1 MLHYIPQYY
10 LIGSVELNT
19 KTETSSTPENKLG
32 TMPVK
37 RLVISMAL
45 PLIISNLVQALY
57 NIVDSIFV
65 AQISENATK
74 AVSLAFPVQML
85 IIAVAVGTGVG
96 TSSLMSR
103 KLGEKN
109 FKDAGIAANQ
119 GFFLAAC
126 GAVLFLI
133 FGLFFAAPFFKATTD
148 NAEICKMGIS
158 YLKICCCASLGV
170 FMQINCERILQG
182 TGNATWSMILQ
193 IIGAVTNIILDPF
206 FIFGW
211 FGLPAMGVAGAAIA
225 TITGQTLAALLG
237 LIVVLKKTKE
247 FTISLRQML
256 PNGRMILTIYQV
268 GFPSIIMQALNS
280 VIITVINALLMPV
293 SELSVWIF
301 GVYYKIQSFVFMP
314 VFGLNNGIIPII
326 AYNYGA
332 RRKKR
337 IMDTMKISFVFAL
350 SVMTLGTLMF
360 WVMPQP
366 LLLMFNPS
374 PETLKA
380 GCSAFR
386 IISLSFAFSGVAIV
400 CSGTFQALGKGFSS
414 LLISAIRQALVLL
427 PVFIVLLYTIGAHTV
442 YFSYPAA
449 ELVAAVLS
457 VIIMTRTYKKQI
469 AHLEQ

>member
-1 MLHYIPQYY
+1 
-10 LIGSVELNT
+10 
-19 KTETSSTPENKLG
+19 
-32 TMPVK
+32 
-37 RLVISMAL
+37 MAL
-45 PLIISNLVQALY
+45 PLIVSNLVQALY

-65 AQISENATK
+65 AQINENATK
-74 AVSLAFPVQML
+74 AVSLAFPIQML

-109 FKDAGIAANQ
+109 FKDAGTAANQ

-126 GAVLFLI
+126 GAILFLI
-133 FGLFFAAPFFKATTD
+133 FGLFFTDPFFTATTD
-148 NAEICKMGIS
+148 NAEICSMGIS

-170 FMQINCERILQG
+170 FIQINCERILQG

-193 IIGAVTNIILDPF
+193 IIGAVTNIILDPVL
-206 FIFGW
+206 IFGW
-211 FGLPAMGVAGAAIA
+211 FGLPRLGVAGAAIA
-225 TITGQTLAALLG
+225 TVCGQTLAAILG
-237 LIVVLKKTKE
+237 IIIVIRKTKE
-247 FTISLRQML
+247 FKISLRNML

-280 VIITVINALLMPV
+280 VILTVINSLLMPV

-301 GVYYKIQSFVFMP
+301 GVYFKIQSFVFMP
-314 VFGLNNGIIPII
+314 IFGLNNGIIPII

-337 IMDTMKISFVFAL
+337 ILDTMRVSFIFAL
-350 SVMTLGTLMF
+350 SVMAAGTLLF
-360 WVMPQP
+360 WLIPE
-366 LLLMFNPS
+366 LLLGMFNPTE
-374 PETLKA
+374 ETLRA

-386 IISLSFAFSGVAIV
+386 IISISFLFSGVAIV

-427 PVFIVLLYTIGAHTV
+427 PVFIALLYLVGPEAV
-442 YFSYPAA
+442 YFSYPVA
-449 ELVAAVLS
+449 EFVAAVLS
-457 VIIMTRTYKKQI
+457 AIIMIRTYKKQI
-469 AHLEQ
+469 AHLPD

>member
-1 MLHYIPQYY
+1 M
-10 LIGSVELNT
+10 NN
-19 KTETSSTPENKLG
+19 STNAAPMENKLG
-32 TMPVK
+32 VMPVN
-37 RLVISMAL
+37 RLVMSMAL

-65 AQISENATK
+65 AQINENATK

-96 TSSLMSR
+96 MSSLMSR

-126 GAVLFLI
+126 GAL
-133 FGLFFAAPFFKATTD
+133 LFFLFGIFFADPFFTSTTD
-148 NAEICKMGIS
+148 NAEICEMGGS

-170 FMQINCERILQG
+170 FLQINTERILQG

-193 IIGAVTNIILDPF
+193 IIGAVTNIILDPIL
-206 FIFGW
+206 IFGY
-211 FGLPAMGVAGAAIA
+211 FGFPEMGVAGAAVA
-225 TITGQTLAALLG
+225 TVCGQTLAAVLG
-237 LIVVLKKTKE
+237 IIVVIRKTKE
-247 FTISLRQML
+247 FRISVKQMI

-280 VIITVINALLMPV
+280 IILTVINALLMPV

-301 GVYYKIQSFVFMP
+301 GVYFKIQSFVFMP
-314 VFGLNNGIIPII
+314 IFGLNNGIIPII

-332 RRKKR
+332 RKRKR
-337 IMDTMKISFVFAL
+337 ITQTLRISFIFAL
-350 SVMTLGTLMF
+350 SVMAAGTLLF
-360 WVMPQP
+360 WTLPEQ
-366 LLLMFNPS
+366 LLGMFNPTE
-374 PETLKA
+374 ETLKA
-380 GCSAFR
+380 GCEAFR
-386 IISLSFAFSGVAIV
+386 IISISFVFSGVAIV

-414 LLISAIRQALVLL
+414 LLISAIRQAIVLL
-427 PVFIVLLYTIGAHTV
+427 PVFIALLYIAGPETV

-457 VIIMTRTYKKQI
+457 VIIMVRTYKKQI
-469 AHLEQ
+469 APLPD

>member
-1 MLHYIPQYY
+1 MNNQTNNAPQ
-10 LIGSVELNT
+10 
-19 KTETSSTPENKLG
+19 ENKLG
-32 TMPVK
+32 TMPINK
-37 RLVISMAL
+37 LVMSMAL
-45 PLIISNLVQALY
+45 PLIVSNLVQALY

-65 AQISENATK
+65 AQINENATK
-74 AVSLAFPVQML
+74 AVSLAFPIQML

-109 FKDAGIAANQ
+109 FKDAGAAANQ

-126 GAVLFLI
+126 GAILFLI
-133 FGLFFAAPFFKATTD
+133 FGLFFTDPFFTATTD
-148 NAEICKMGIS
+148 NAEICSMGIS

-170 FMQINCERILQG
+170 FIQINCERILQG

-193 IIGAVTNIILDPF
+193 IIGAVTNIILDPVL
-206 FIFGW
+206 IFGW
-211 FGLPAMGVAGAAIA
+211 FGLPQLGVAGAAIA
-225 TITGQTLAALLG
+225 TVCGQTLAAVLG
-237 LIVVLKKTKE
+237 IIIVIHKTKE
-247 FTISLRQML
+247 FKISLRRML

-280 VIITVINALLMPV
+280 VILTVINSLLMPV

-301 GVYYKIQSFVFMP
+301 GVYFKIQSFVFMP
-314 VFGLNNGIIPII
+314 IFGLNNGIIPII

-337 IMDTMKISFVFAL
+337 ILDTMRVSFIFAL
-350 SVMTLGTLMF
+350 SVMAAGTLLF
-360 WVMPQP
+360 WLIPE
-366 LLLMFNPS
+366 LLLSMFNPTE
-374 PETLKA
+374 ETLRA

-386 IISLSFAFSGVAIV
+386 IISISFLFSGVAIV

-427 PVFIVLLYTIGAHTV
+427 PVFIALLYLVGPEAV
-442 YFSYPAA
+442 YFSYPVA
-449 ELVAAVLS
+449 EFVAAVLS
-457 VIIMTRTYKKQI
+457 AIIMIRTYKKQI
-469 AHLEQ
+469 AHLPD

>member
-1 MLHYIPQYY
+1 MNTPTNNSPQ
-10 LIGSVELNT
+10 
-19 KTETSSTPENKLG
+19 ENKLG
-32 TMPVK
+32 IMPVNK
-37 RLVISMAL
+37 LVISMAL
-45 PLIISNLVQALY
+45 PLIVSNLVQALY

-65 AQISENATK
+65 AQINENATK
-74 AVSLAFPVQML
+74 AVSLAFPIQML

-109 FKDAGIAANQ
+109 FKDAGTAANQ

-126 GAVLFLI
+126 GAILFLI
-133 FGLFFAAPFFKATTD
+133 FGLFFTDPFFTATTD
-148 NAEICKMGIS
+148 NAEICSMGIS

-170 FMQINCERILQG
+170 FIQINCERILQG

-193 IIGAVTNIILDPF
+193 IIGAVTNIILDPV

-211 FGLPAMGVAGAAIA
+211 FGLPQLGVAGAAIA
-225 TITGQTLAALLG
+225 TVCGQTLAAILG
-237 LIVVLKKTKE
+237 IIIVIRKTKE
-247 FTISLRQML
+247 FKISLRNML

-280 VIITVINALLMPV
+280 VILTVINSLLMPV

-301 GVYYKIQSFVFMP
+301 GVYFKIQSFVFMP
-314 VFGLNNGIIPII
+314 IFGLNNGIIPII

-337 IMDTMKISFVFAL
+337 ILDTMRVSFIFAL
-350 SVMTLGTLMF
+350 SVMAAGTLLF
-360 WVMPQP
+360 WLIPE
-366 LLLMFNPS
+366 LLLGMFNPTE
-374 PETLKA
+374 ETLRA

-386 IISLSFAFSGVAIV
+386 IISISFLFSGVAIV

-427 PVFIVLLYTIGAHTV
+427 PVFIALLYLVGPEAV
-442 YFSYPAA
+442 YFSYPVA
-449 ELVAAVLS
+449 EFVAAVLS
-457 VIIMTRTYKKQI
+457 AIIMIRTYKKQI
-469 AHLEQ
+469 AHLPD

>member
-1 MLHYIPQYY
+1 
-10 LIGSVELNT
+10 
-19 KTETSSTPENKLG
+19 
-32 TMPVK
+32 MPVNK
-37 RLVISMAL
+37 LVISMAL
-45 PLIISNLVQALY
+45 PLIVSNLVQALY

-65 AQISENATK
+65 AQINENATK
-74 AVSLAFPVQML
+74 AVSLAFPIQML

-109 FKDAGIAANQ
+109 FKDAGTAANQ

-126 GAVLFLI
+126 GAILFLI
-133 FGLFFAAPFFKATTD
+133 FGLFFTDPFFTATTD
-148 NAEICKMGIS
+148 NAEICSMGIS

-170 FMQINCERILQG
+170 FIQINCERILQG

-193 IIGAVTNIILDPF
+193 IIGAVTNIILDPVL
-206 FIFGW
+206 IFGW
-211 FGLPAMGVAGAAIA
+211 FGLPQLGVAGAAIA
-225 TITGQTLAALLG
+225 TVCGQTLAAVLG
-237 LIVVLKKTKE
+237 IIIVIRKTKE
-247 FTISLRQML
+247 FKISPRKML

-280 VIITVINALLMPV
+280 VILTVINSLLMPV

-301 GVYYKIQSFVFMP
+301 GVYFKIQSFVFMP
-314 VFGLNNGIIPII
+314 IFGLNNGIIPII

-337 IMDTMKISFVFAL
+337 ILDTMRVSFIFAL
-350 SVMTLGTLMF
+350 SVMAAGTLLF
-360 WVMPQP
+360 WLIPE
-366 LLLMFNPS
+366 LLLGMFNPTA
-374 PETLKA
+374 ETLRA

-386 IISLSFAFSGVAIV
+386 IISISFLFSGVAIV

-427 PVFIVLLYTIGAHTV
+427 PVFIALLYLVGPEAV
-442 YFSYPAA
+442 YFSYPVA
-449 ELVAAVLS
+449 EFVAAVLS
-457 VIIMTRTYKKQI
+457 AIIMIRTYKKQI
-469 AHLEQ
+469 AHLPD

>member
-1 MLHYIPQYY
+1 
-10 LIGSVELNT
+10 
-19 KTETSSTPENKLG
+19 
-32 TMPVK
+32 
-37 RLVISMAL
+37 MAL
-45 PLIISNLVQALY
+45 PLIVSNLVQALY

-65 AQISENATK
+65 AQINENATK
-74 AVSLAFPVQML
+74 AVSLAFPIQML

-109 FKDAGIAANQ
+109 FKDAGTAANQ

-126 GAVLFLI
+126 GAILFLI
-133 FGLFFAAPFFKATTD
+133 FGLFFTDPFFTATTD
-148 NAEICKMGIS
+148 NAEICSMGIS

-170 FMQINCERILQG
+170 FIQINCERILQG

-193 IIGAVTNIILDPF
+193 IIGAVTNIILDPVL
-206 FIFGW
+206 IFGW
-211 FGLPAMGVAGAAIA
+211 FGLPQLGVAGAAIA
-225 TITGQTLAALLG
+225 TVCGQTLAAILG
-237 LIVVLKKTKE
+237 IIIVIRKTKE
-247 FTISLRQML
+247 FKISLRKML

-280 VIITVINALLMPV
+280 VILTVINSLLMPV

-301 GVYYKIQSFVFMP
+301 GVYFKIQSFVFMP
-314 VFGLNNGIIPII
+314 IFGLNNGIIPII

-337 IMDTMKISFVFAL
+337 ILDTMRVSFIFAL
-350 SVMTLGTLMF
+350 SVMAAGTLLF
-360 WVMPQP
+360 WLIPE
-366 LLLMFNPS
+366 LLLGMFNPTE
-374 PETLKA
+374 ETLRA

-386 IISLSFAFSGVAIV
+386 IISISFLFSGVAIV

-427 PVFIVLLYTIGAHTV
+427 PVFIALLYLVGPEAV
-442 YFSYPAA
+442 YFSYPVA
-449 ELVAAVLS
+449 EFVAAVLS
-457 VIIMTRTYKKQI
+457 AIIMIRTYKKQI
-469 AHLEQ
+469 AHLPD

>member
-1 MLHYIPQYY
+1 MNTPTNNSPQ
-10 LIGSVELNT
+10 
-19 KTETSSTPENKLG
+19 ENKLG
-32 TMPVK
+32 IMPVNK
-37 RLVISMAL
+37 LVISMAL
-45 PLIISNLVQALY
+45 PLIVSNLVQALY

-65 AQISENATK
+65 AQINENATK
-74 AVSLAFPVQML
+74 AVSLAFPIQML

-109 FKDAGIAANQ
+109 FKDAGTAANQ

-126 GAVLFLI
+126 GAILFLI
-133 FGLFFAAPFFKATTD
+133 FGLFFTDPFFTATTD
-148 NAEICKMGIS
+148 NAEICSMGIS

-170 FMQINCERILQG
+170 FIQINCERILQG

-193 IIGAVTNIILDPF
+193 IIGAVTNIILDPVL
-206 FIFGW
+206 IFGW
-211 FGLPAMGVAGAAIA
+211 FGLPQLGVAGAAIA
-225 TITGQTLAALLG
+225 TVCGQTLAAILG
-237 LIVVLKKTKE
+237 IIIVIRKTKE
-247 FTISLRQML
+247 FKISLRNML

-280 VIITVINALLMPV
+280 VILTVINSLLMPV

-301 GVYYKIQSFVFMP
+301 GVYFKIQSFVFMP
-314 VFGLNNGIIPII
+314 IFGLNNGIIPII

-337 IMDTMKISFVFAL
+337 ILDTMRVSFIFAL
-350 SVMTLGTLMF
+350 SVMAAGTLLF
-360 WVMPQP
+360 WLIPE
-366 LLLMFNPS
+366 LLLGMFNPTE
-374 PETLKA
+374 ETLRA

-386 IISLSFAFSGVAIV
+386 IISISFLFSGVAIV

-427 PVFIVLLYTIGAHTV
+427 PVFIALLYLVGPEAV
-442 YFSYPAA
+442 YFSYPVA
-449 ELVAAVLS
+449 EFVAAVLS
-457 VIIMTRTYKKQI
+457 AIIMIRTYKKQI
-469 AHLEQ
+469 AHLPD

>member
-1 MLHYIPQYY
+1 M
-10 LIGSVELNT
+10 NN
-19 KTETSSTPENKLG
+19 STNQTQENKLG
-32 TMPVK
+32 VMPVK

-45 PLIISNLVQALY
+45 PLIVSNLVQALY

-65 AQISENATK
+65 AQISENATT
-74 AVSLAFPVQML
+74 AISLAFPIQML

-126 GAVLFLI
+126 GAL
-133 FGLFFAAPFFKATTD
+133 LFFILGICFTDIFFTSTTD
-148 NAEICKMGIS
+148 NSEICNMGIS

-193 IIGAVTNIILDPF
+193 IIGAVTNIILDPIL
-206 FIFGW
+206 IFGY
-211 FGLPAMGVAGAAIA
+211 FGLPAMGITGAAIA
-225 TITGQTLAALLG
+225 TVCGQTLAAVLG
-237 LIVVLKKTKE
+237 VIVVMRKTKE
-247 FTISLRQML
+247 FKISLRQMK
-256 PNGRMILTIYQV
+256 PHGRMILTIYQV

-280 VIITVINALLMPV
+280 VILTIINSLLMPV

-301 GVYYKIQSFVFMP
+301 GVYFKIQSFVFMP
-314 VFGLNNGIIPII
+314 IFGLNNGIIPII

-332 RRKKR
+332 RHRKR
-337 IMDTMKISFVFAL
+337 IAETLRVSFVFAL
-350 SVMTLGTLMF
+350 SVMAAGTLMF
-360 WVMPQP
+360 WLLPE
-366 LLLMFNPS
+366 LLLGMFNPTQD
-374 PETLKA
+374 TLKA
-380 GCSAFR
+380 GCAAFR
-386 IISLSFAFSGVAIV
+386 IISTSFVFSGVAIV

-427 PVFIVLLYTIGAHTV
+427 PVFIALLYTVGPEAV

-449 ELVAAVLS
+449 EFVAAVLS

-469 AHLEQ
+469 SHLDD

>member
-1 MLHYIPQYY
+1 MNTPTNNSPQE
-10 LIGSVELNT
+10 I
-19 KTETSSTPENKLG
+19 KLG
-32 TMPVK
+32 IMPVNK
-37 RLVISMAL
+37 LVISMAL
-45 PLIISNLVQALY
+45 PLIVSNLVQALY

-65 AQISENATK
+65 AQINENATK
-74 AVSLAFPVQML
+74 AVSLAFPIQML

-109 FKDAGIAANQ
+109 FKDAGTAANQ

-126 GAVLFLI
+126 GAILFLI
-133 FGLFFAAPFFKATTD
+133 FGLFFTDPFFTATTD
-148 NAEICKMGIS
+148 NAEICSMGIS

-170 FMQINCERILQG
+170 FIQINCERILQG

-193 IIGAVTNIILDPF
+193 IIGAVTNIILDPVL
-206 FIFGW
+206 IFGW
-211 FGLPAMGVAGAAIA
+211 FGLPQLGVAGAAIA
-225 TITGQTLAALLG
+225 TVCGQTLAAILG
-237 LIVVLKKTKE
+237 IIIVIRKTKE
-247 FTISLRQML
+247 FKISLRNML

-280 VIITVINALLMPV
+280 VILTVINSLLMPV

-301 GVYYKIQSFVFMP
+301 GVYFKIQSFVFMP
-314 VFGLNNGIIPII
+314 IFGLNNGIIPII

-337 IMDTMKISFVFAL
+337 ILDTMRVSFIFAL
-350 SVMTLGTLMF
+350 SVMAAGTLLF
-360 WVMPQP
+360 WLIPE
-366 LLLMFNPS
+366 LLLGMFNPTE
-374 PETLKA
+374 ETLRA

-386 IISLSFAFSGVAIV
+386 IISISFLFSGVAIV

-427 PVFIVLLYTIGAHTV
+427 PVFIALLYLVGPEAV
-442 YFSYPAA
+442 YFSYPVA
-449 ELVAAVLS
+449 EFVAAVLS
-457 VIIMTRTYKKQI
+457 AIIMSRTYKKQI
-469 AHLEQ
+469 AHLPD

>member
-1 MLHYIPQYY
+1 
-10 LIGSVELNT
+10 
-19 KTETSSTPENKLG
+19 
-32 TMPVK
+32 
-37 RLVISMAL
+37 MAL
-45 PLIISNLVQALY
+45 PLIVSNLVQALY

-65 AQISENATK
+65 AQINENATK
-74 AVSLAFPVQML
+74 AVSLAFPIQML

-109 FKDAGIAANQ
+109 FKDAGTAANQ

-126 GAVLFLI
+126 GAILFLI
-133 FGLFFAAPFFKATTD
+133 FGLFFTDPFFTATTD
-148 NAEICKMGIS
+148 NAEICSMGIS

-170 FMQINCERILQG
+170 FIQINCERILQG

-193 IIGAVTNIILDPF
+193 IIGAVTNIILDPVL
-206 FIFGW
+206 IFGW
-211 FGLPAMGVAGAAIA
+211 FGLPQLGVAGAAIA
-225 TITGQTLAALLG
+225 TVCGQTLAAVLG
-237 LIVVLKKTKE
+237 IIIVIRKTKE
-247 FTISLRQML
+247 FKISPRKML

-280 VIITVINALLMPV
+280 VILTVINSLLMPV

-301 GVYYKIQSFVFMP
+301 GVYFKIQSFVFMP
-314 VFGLNNGIIPII
+314 IFGLNNGIIPII

-337 IMDTMKISFVFAL
+337 ILDTMRVSFIFAL
-350 SVMTLGTLMF
+350 SVMAAGTLLF
-360 WVMPQP
+360 WLIPE
-366 LLLMFNPS
+366 LLLGMFNPTA
-374 PETLKA
+374 ETLRA

-386 IISLSFAFSGVAIV
+386 IISISFLFSGVAIV

-427 PVFIVLLYTIGAHTV
+427 PVFIALLYLVGPEAV
-442 YFSYPAA
+442 YFSYPVA
-449 ELVAAVLS
+449 EFVAAVLS
-457 VIIMTRTYKKQI
+457 AIIMIRTYKKQI
-469 AHLEQ
+469 AHLPD

>member
-1 MLHYIPQYY
+1 MNTPTNNSPQ
-10 LIGSVELNT
+10 
-19 KTETSSTPENKLG
+19 ENKLG
-32 TMPVK
+32 IMPVNK
-37 RLVISMAL
+37 LVISMAL
-45 PLIISNLVQALY
+45 PLIVSNLVQALY

-65 AQISENATK
+65 AQINENATK
-74 AVSLAFPVQML
+74 AVSLAFPIQML

-109 FKDAGIAANQ
+109 FKDAGTAANQ

-126 GAVLFLI
+126 GAILFLI
-133 FGLFFAAPFFKATTD
+133 FGLFFTDPFFTATTD
-148 NAEICKMGIS
+148 NAEICSMGIS

-170 FMQINCERILQG
+170 FIQINCERILQG

-193 IIGAVTNIILDPF
+193 IIGAVTNIILDPVL
-206 FIFGW
+206 IFGW
-211 FGLPAMGVAGAAIA
+211 FGLPQLGVAGAAIA
-225 TITGQTLAALLG
+225 TVCGQTLAAILG
-237 LIVVLKKTKE
+237 IIIVIRKTKE
-247 FTISLRQML
+247 FKISLRKML

-280 VIITVINALLMPV
+280 VILTVINSLLMPV

-301 GVYYKIQSFVFMP
+301 GVYFKIQSFVFMP
-314 VFGLNNGIIPII
+314 IFGLNNGIIPII

-337 IMDTMKISFVFAL
+337 ILDTMRVSFIFAL
-350 SVMTLGTLMF
+350 SVMAAGTLLF
-360 WVMPQP
+360 WLIPE
-366 LLLMFNPS
+366 LLLGMFNPTE
-374 PETLKA
+374 ETLRA

-386 IISLSFAFSGVAIV
+386 IISISFLFSGVAIV

-427 PVFIVLLYTIGAHTV
+427 PVFIALLYLVGPEAV
-442 YFSYPAA
+442 YFSYPVA
-449 ELVAAVLS
+449 EFVAAVLS
-457 VIIMTRTYKKQI
+457 AIIMIRTYKKQI
-469 AHLEQ
+469 AHLPD

>member
-1 MLHYIPQYY
+1 MNTPTNNAPQ
-10 LIGSVELNT
+10 
-19 KTETSSTPENKLG
+19 ENKLG
-32 TMPVK
+32 IMPVNK
-37 RLVISMAL
+37 LVISMAL
-45 PLIISNLVQALY
+45 PLIVSNLVQALY

-65 AQISENATK
+65 AQINENATK
-74 AVSLAFPVQML
+74 AVSLAFPIQML

-109 FKDAGIAANQ
+109 FKDAGTAANQ

-126 GAVLFLI
+126 GAILFLI
-133 FGLFFAAPFFKATTD
+133 FGLFFTDPFFTATTD
-148 NAEICKMGIS
+148 NAEICSMGIS

-170 FMQINCERILQG
+170 FIQINCERILQG

-193 IIGAVTNIILDPF
+193 IIGAVTNIILDPVL
-206 FIFGW
+206 IFGW
-211 FGLPAMGVAGAAIA
+211 FGLPQLGVAGAAIA
-225 TITGQTLAALLG
+225 TVCGQTLAAVLG
-237 LIVVLKKTKE
+237 IIIVIRKTKE
-247 FTISLRQML
+247 FKISLRKML

-280 VIITVINALLMPV
+280 VILTVINSLLMPV

-301 GVYYKIQSFVFMP
+301 GVYFKIQSFVFMP
-314 VFGLNNGIIPII
+314 IFGLNNGIIPII

-337 IMDTMKISFVFAL
+337 ILDTMRVSFIFAL
-350 SVMTLGTLMF
+350 SVMAAGTLLF
-360 WVMPQP
+360 WLIPE
-366 LLLMFNPS
+366 LLLGMFNPTE
-374 PETLKA
+374 ETLRA

-386 IISLSFAFSGVAIV
+386 IISISFLFSGVAIV

-427 PVFIVLLYTIGAHTV
+427 PVFIALLYLVGPEAV
-442 YFSYPAA
+442 YFSYPVA
-449 ELVAAVLS
+449 EFVAAVLS
-457 VIIMTRTYKKQI
+457 AIIMIRTYKKQI
-469 AHLEQ
+469 AHLPD

>member
-1 MLHYIPQYY
+1 M
-10 LIGSVELNT
+10 NT
-19 KTETSSTPENKLG
+19 VSENKLG
-32 TMPVK
+32 VMPVK

-45 PLIISNLVQALY
+45 PLIVSNLVQALY

-74 AVSLAFPVQML
+74 AVSLAFPIQML

-126 GAVLFLI
+126 GFILFLI
-133 FGLFFAAPFFKATTD
+133 VGLLFTDVFFTSTTD
-148 NAEICKMGIS
+148 NADICEMGIS

-182 TGNATWSMILQ
+182 TGNATRSMILQ
-193 IIGAVTNIILDPF
+193 IIGAVTNIILDPIL
-206 FIFGW
+206 IFGY
-211 FGLPAMGVAGAAIA
+211 FGLPAMGVAGAAVA
-225 TITGQTLAALLG
+225 TVCGQTLAAFLG
-237 LIVVLKKTKE
+237 VIVVIKKTKE
-247 FTISLRQML
+247 FRISLRQMK

-280 VIITVINALLMPV
+280 VILTVINGLLMPV
-293 SELSVWIF
+293 SELSVWII
-301 GVYYKIQSFVFMP
+301 GVYFKIQSFVFMP
-314 VFGLNNGIIPII
+314 IFGLNNGIIPII

-332 RRKKR
+332 RRRGR
-337 IMDTMKISFVFAL
+337 IMETFRFALVFAL
-350 SVMTLGTLMF
+350 VVMAVGMLLF
-360 WVMPQP
+360 WSIPE
-366 LLLMFNPS
+366 LLLGMFNPTE
-374 PETLKA
+374 ETLQA
-380 GCSAFR
+380 GCAALL
-386 IISLSFAFSGVAIV
+386 IISTCFLFSGVAIV

-427 PVFIVLLYTIGAHTV
+427 PVFITLLYLVGAEAV
-442 YFSYPAA
+442 YFAYPAA
-449 ELVAAVLS
+449 ELTAAVLS
-457 VIIMTRTYKKQI
+457 AIIMARTYKKQI
-469 AHLEQ
+469 AHLPE

>member
-1 MLHYIPQYY
+1 MPI
-10 LIGSVELNT
+10 
-19 KTETSSTPENKLG
+19 KKLV
-32 TMPVK
+32 M
-37 RLVISMAL
+37 SMAL
-45 PLIISNLVQALY
+45 PLIVSNLVQALY

-65 AQISENATK
+65 AQINENATK
-74 AVSLAFPVQML
+74 AVSLAFPIQML

-126 GAVLFLI
+126 GALLFFV
-133 FGLFFAAPFFKATTD
+133 FGLCFTDLFFTSTTD
-148 NAEICKMGIS
+148 NAEICEMGIS

-182 TGNATWSMILQ
+182 TGKATWSMILQ
-193 IIGAVTNIILDPF
+193 IIGAVTNIIMDPIL
-206 FIFGW
+206 IFGY
-211 FGLPAMGVAGAAIA
+211 FGFPAMGVAGAAVA
-225 TITGQTLAALLG
+225 TICGQTLAALLG
-237 LIVVLKKTKE
+237 LIIVVRTTKE
-247 FTISLRQML
+247 FKISLSQMV

-280 VIITVINALLMPV
+280 VILTVINSLLMPV
-293 SELSVWIF
+293 SEMSVWIF
-301 GVYYKIQSFVFMP
+301 GVYFKIQSFVFMP

-332 RRKKR
+332 RHKR
-337 IMDTMKISFVFAL
+337 RISETLRVSFVFAL
-350 SVMTLGTLMF
+350 SVMAVGTLLF
-360 WVMPQP
+360 WVAPK
-366 LLLMFNPS
+366 LLLDMFNPTE
-374 PETLKA
+374 ETLRA
-380 GCSAFR
+380 GCSALR
-386 IISLSFAFSGVAIV
+386 IISTSFLFSGIAIV

-427 PVFIVLLYTIGAHTV
+427 PVFILLLNTIGAEAV

-449 ELVAAVLS
+449 EFVAAVLS
-457 VIIMTRTYKKQI
+457 VIIMTRTYKKQL
-469 AHLEQ
+469 AHLSD